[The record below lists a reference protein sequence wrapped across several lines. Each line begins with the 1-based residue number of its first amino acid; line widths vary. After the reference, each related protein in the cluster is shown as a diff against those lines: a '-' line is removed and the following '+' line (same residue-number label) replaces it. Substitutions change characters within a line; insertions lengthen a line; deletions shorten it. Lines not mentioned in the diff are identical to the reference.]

1 MDDDQVRNI
10 LANLPEKLSRSR
22 LEPYRKLIAAL
33 RRRCRPYREIA
44 QILEEKCQLH
54 VSPAAIHHFV
64 RLHLRRDRNRQARHG
79 PRATRN
85 HVGLPA
91 VIDQATARTRL
102 KVQPHTKPTASHR
115 FSNRLPPIL
124 RQHRNECWRVA
135 FSGESKSA
143 EKLIDQMQKES
154 PQDTLL
160 NFVWIPTIRA
170 VLGIKAGNSD

>member
-10 LANLPEKLSRSR
+10 LANLSEKLSRSR

-33 RRRCRPYREIA
+33 RRRGRPYREIA

-64 RLHLRRDRNRQARHG
+64 RLHLRRDRNRQARQG

-85 HVGLPA
+85 HVGLPT

-102 KVQPHTKPTASHR
+102 KVQPQTR
-115 FSNRLPPIL
+115 EVN
-124 RQHRNECWRVA
+124 
-135 FSGESKSA
+135 
-143 EKLIDQMQKES
+143 
-154 PQDTLL
+154 
-160 NFVWIPTIRA
+160 
-170 VLGIKAGNSD
+170 